1 MENQLKPGKDSS
13 LKTQFTGRHRQPFSF
28 NKVALCGLVLAFVS
42 LSCAIGVL
50 DQNDPLFSASNS
62 VEVSSPTPSLIFPTD
77 HPGGAPNEEVTSIE
91 TNPPSADLPT
101 PESVPVDTAP
111 LLYYT

>member
-28 NKVALCGLVLAFVS
+28 HKVAICGLVLAFVS

-50 DQNDPLFSASNS
+50 DQNDPLFNAPNS
-62 VEVSSPTPSLIFPTD
+62 VGLWSPTPSINFPTNRPMVTETLD
-77 HPGGAPNEEVTSIE
+77 PPNTVVNPLITDIP
-91 TNPPSADLPT
+91 TPPS
-101 PESVPVDTAP
+101 V
-111 LLYYT
+111 

>member
-28 NKVALCGLVLAFVS
+28 HKVLICGLVLAFVS

-50 DQNDPLFSASNS
+50 DQNDPLFNAPNG
-62 VEVSSPTPSLIFPTD
+62 VGLWSPTPSINFPTD
-77 HPGGAPNEEVTSIE
+77 RPMITETIDSPITILNPLTSDIP
-91 TNPPSADLPT
+91 TPPS
-101 PESVPVDTAP
+101 
-111 LLYYT
+111 